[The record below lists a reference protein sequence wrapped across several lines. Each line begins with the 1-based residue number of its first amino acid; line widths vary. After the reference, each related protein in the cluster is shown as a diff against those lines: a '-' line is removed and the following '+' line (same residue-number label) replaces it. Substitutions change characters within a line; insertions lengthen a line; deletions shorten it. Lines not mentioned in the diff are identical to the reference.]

1 MGSQNT
7 LALSPIATTERLLTI
22 MNVIDEDDNNLTK
35 MVSQPGVDQVLLGH
49 PADNAAIV
57 EAQERVIP
65 QDSIEDLIDDLD
77 ECEQDALDDLLEQ
90 GYKKFKKFKA
100 LQQIVNK
107 KKELTGEVGGKIT
120 KKNVRELK
128 LRNPRRKRAKH
139 VKKSQKGPARR
150 RKQSTVMV

>member
-1 MGSQNT
+1 MG
-7 LALSPIATTERLLTI
+7 
-22 MNVIDEDDNNLTK
+22 
-35 MVSQPGVDQVLLGH
+35 
-49 PADNAAIV
+49 
-57 EAQERVIP
+57 AQERVIP

-77 ECEQDALDDLLEQ
+77 ECEQDALDDILEQ

-120 KKNVRELK
+120 KKKVRELK

-139 VKKSQKGPARR
+139 VKRSEKGPARR